1 MTVSDSGI
9 TSIGRNY
16 VDSRTY
22 SNTVIVKSAK
32 DLVDIDS
39 SKNYMIDGEIDMGDQ
54 SIEVPETGISIS
66 GLNGARDTS
75 ILSSSEDNFTMF
87 TSPSG
92 GYSGN
97 VVMESMT
104 VQVTGTN
111 SKAFDLDNDGN
122 NNALDIVGVNFTS
135 CTSLGDLTDYR
146 QLLMDNIGFIFIDD
160 GLTFNGTWTG
170 IRVTTAIVVVFP
182 ASTLFSAGVGF
193 TVGNVLSDINFLS
206 VNSASVLFDFSPSN
220 IVDNGGFRLDEVRT
234 IALDPLPNIL
244 GSSVKA
250 RFNNCVGFRNTY
262 VGGQWSLTTETETT
276 IVASNTPVKLSGTTT
291 YVDLDHFTGDN
302 NNEFSYIGTQEIE
315 VEIKGTVSVSGG
327 NNDQINLIIR
337 RWDDSASAYVD
348 VSESGVVTMNA
359 AGRGEGI
366 SLLGYTTMNTNDRI
380 ELWAE
385 NQTNTSNMTLK
396 LGGLFGVS
404 ER

>member
-146 QLLMDNIGFIFIDD
+146 QLLMDNIGFIFIGN

-385 NQTNTSNMTLK
+385 NQTDTSNMTLK

>member
-146 QLLMDNIGFIFIDD
+146 QLLMDNIGFIFIGN